1 MQKHT
6 LVSSIRR
13 NLPRQDPAPSPAAA
27 SGGTAFEAAVVVLA
41 ALGEPCRLEDGLAKA
56 RVEKKVL
63 IPVLQGR
70 TNVFSSFHVQRSA
83 KRRSCLL
90 CYRQAEP
97 GREFKQPSPRL
108 LAKPC
113 ILSTLWWPI
122 WAICHWTPGGQFLY
136 LFEQLVCGMPLLV
149 DIGCLAI
156 CQLGMGARPGWEFM
170 VVVDFT
176 NFILRHVQTSKTC

>member
-1 MQKHT
+1 MQIHT

-13 NLPRQDPAPSPAAA
+13 NLRQDPAPSPAAA
-27 SGGTAFEAAVVVLA
+27 SGGIAEAAEAVAVNIVLA
-41 ALGEPCRLEDGLAKA
+41 ALGEPRRLEDGLAKA

-108 LAKPC
+108 LAESCKY
-113 ILSTLWWPI
+113 
-122 WAICHWTPGGQFLY
+122 FY
-136 LFEQLVCGMPLLV
+136 F
-149 DIGCLAI
+149 
-156 CQLGMGARPGWEFM
+156 R
-170 VVVDFT
+170 DF
-176 NFILRHVQTSKTC
+176 

>member
-13 NLPRQDPAPSPAAA
+13 NLGQDPAPSPAAA
-27 SGGTAFEAAVVVLA
+27 SGGTAAEAVAVNIVLA
-41 ALGEPCRLEDGLAKA
+41 ALGEPRRLEDGLAKA

-90 CYRQAEP
+90 CYSQAEP
-97 GREFKQPSPRL
+97 GRELTQPRKHL
-108 LAKPC
+108 LAEPC
-113 ILSTLWWPI
+113 T
-122 WAICHWTPGGQFLY
+122 
-136 LFEQLVCGMPLLV
+136 
-149 DIGCLAI
+149 
-156 CQLGMGARPGWEFM
+156 
-170 VVVDFT
+170 
-176 NFILRHVQTSKTC
+176 